1 MTFAAATQGRTF
13 FVRLQFALSLCAMF
27 SVASVTPAEVVV
39 ETVLSDLHRPRGI
52 AVRPGGT
59 ADRFEIF
66 VADTGAG
73 RIVRWSNQSP
83 KEKSEVISGFAAG
96 NTADAST
103 QTGPMAVGF
112 FDPGLLVV
120 GTTQGK
126 VGSLLRAYELQEG
139 ENVLAADAASEA
151 TSKFS
156 RMNGATCTSFAR
168 ARVNELVPDRL
179 FLAVRGDDTVRSDS
193 GDARLWSARVQSG
206 TIREP
211 KPFGSEEPAESRAV
225 AISNSGRV
233 VAADAGGKLTFYSPV
248 NGDVELALATDLKQP
263 LSLAYNPS
271 TGALYAADFAR
282 GIYRIDDASQPG
294 SPACRTVK
302 VADANRPTALAFVP
316 DGALYVLTFGTSE
329 DNGTLSI
336 ITGDL

>member
-1 MTFAAATQGRTF
+1 M
-13 FVRLQFALSLCAMF
+13 SLCAMC
-27 SVASVTPAEVVV
+27 SIASVSPAEVVV
-39 ETVLSDLHRPRGI
+39 DTVLSDLHRPRGI

-83 KEKSEVISGFAAG
+83 NEKSDVISGFAAS
-96 NTADAST
+96 NTADASA
-103 QTGPMAVGF
+103 QKGPMAVGF
-112 FDPGLLVV
+112 VDPGLLVV
-120 GTTQGK
+120 GATQDK
-126 VGSLLRAYELQEG
+126 DGSLLRAYELQEG
-139 ENVLAADAASEA
+139 ENVLAADDASEA
-151 TSKFS
+151 TSKSS

-168 ARVNELVPDRL
+168 ARVNEFVPDRL
-179 FLAVRGDDTVRSDS
+179 FLAVRSDD

-211 KPFGSEEPAESRAV
+211 KPFGSEEPAKSRAV

-248 NGDVELALATDLKQP
+248 DGDVELALATELKQP

-302 VADANRPTALAFVP
+302 VADANRPTALAFAP
-316 DGALYVLTFGTSE
+316 DGALYVLAFGTSD